1 MKIAVIGATGLVGNA
16 TVLELAA
23 RGHQVTAFA
32 RNVAKVAQH
41 PNVTAV
47 AADVNVPDFAS
58 KLAGLD
64 AVVSAFNAGWGNPN
78 LAQDV
83 KTGYD
88 NLLAAFKAAQLPY
101 YLIIGGAG
109 SLNVAPNLQLVDT
122 PDFPADVYPTADAL
136 RVLLDDLR
144 PRRDINWAFLS
155 PAAMFAVAPVS
166 FDKKGAYRIGQD
178 DALLNADGS
187 PADITVPDLAAAIA
201 DDVEQKAHLFQRF
214 TVAN

>member
-47 AADVNVPDFAS
+47 AADVNAPDFAG

-122 PDFPADVYPTADAL
+122 PDFPADVYPAADAM
-136 RVLLDDLR
+136 RVLMDDLR

-155 PAAMFAVAPVS
+155 PAAMFAVAPVRLEP
-166 FDKKGAYRIGQD
+166 KGAYRIGQD

-187 PADITVPDLAAAIA
+187 PADITLPDLAAAIA